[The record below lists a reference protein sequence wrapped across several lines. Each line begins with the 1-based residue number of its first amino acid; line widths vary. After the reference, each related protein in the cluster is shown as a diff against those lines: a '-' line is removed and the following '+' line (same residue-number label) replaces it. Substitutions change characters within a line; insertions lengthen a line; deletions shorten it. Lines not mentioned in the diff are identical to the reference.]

1 MARLAEADMLSP
13 WHDAMEI
20 VSLHK
25 NPPVCPRLILLLAA
39 PRSGSYHLCRLFWA
53 LGLGRPTEYFNPIH
67 AHAWARFSW
76 GWQHSHQLS
85 SYGFR
90 TILDRFQ
97 TFVFPGS
104 QMPGFATR
112 LARGKS
118 LNKNSL
124 SRLIVARSCRSRF
137 TNCCYFASKLQAGQL
152 GSLANARRRVFLP
165 QARLGLLA
173 PFDQN
178 PPLLVVLVRREWQ
191 RALFS
196 FHLSLCSG
204 CFDDGIAY
212 SYQHRPLSRMGNT
225 SDLIDDLRAYRRH
238 LEWLV
243 QCINAA
249 VDPLRVV
256 AYEDLIA
263 DQDLALRRLL
273 DFLEPVDQM
282 PDESVVKSL
291 LNFRIHR
298 PLLDRAWQSQRAAWL
313 LRIGDLF
320 DAQGLNRHPEAER
333 CRRLTGILDA
343 MSVAT

>member
-1 MARLAEADMLSP
+1 MERLAETDMLSP
-13 WHDAMEI
+13 WHDATEI
-20 VSLHK
+20 VSLDQ
-25 NPPVCPRLILLLAA
+25 NPPVCSRLILLLAA

-67 AHAWARFSW
+67 AHAWARFSE
-76 GWQHSHQLS
+76 GWQHSYQQS
-85 SYGFR
+85 SHGFQS
-90 TILDRFQ
+90 TLDRFR

-112 LARGKS
+112 LARVKS
-118 LNKNSL
+118 LNKKSL
-124 SRLIVARSCRSRF
+124 SRLIVARSCKSRF
-137 TNCCYFASKLQAGQL
+137 TNSCYFASKLQAGQL
-152 GSLANARRRVFLP
+152 GSLANARSRVFLP

-178 PPLLVVLVRREWQ
+178 PPLLVVLVRRDWQ

-204 CFDDGIAY
+204 CFDDSIAY
-212 SYQHRPLSRMGNT
+212 SYQHRPLSRMGKA

-243 QCINAA
+243 QCVNSAI
-249 VDPLRVV
+249 DPLRVV
-256 AYEDLIA
+256 AYEDLVA

-282 PDESVVKSL
+282 PDDAVIKSL

-298 PLLDRAWQSQRAAWL
+298 PLLDHAWQSQRAAWL
-313 LRIGDLF
+313 LRIADLF
-320 DAQGLNRHPEAER
+320 ETQGLNRHPEAER
-333 CRRLTGILDA
+333 CGRLTGILDA
-343 MSVAT
+343 MSMVT